1 MPSLAPLSPPHWTQS
16 VKFRLALTYAITVY
30 AVGSLLVG
38 GMYAWQSEQLDE
50 SVIVGRRVVL
60 ENTETGARLD
70 ITGLMADDL
79 SREALLAM
87 ERNAYLRAL
96 DNLRKAT
103 IIGLMVLVLVAFAIG
118 WVLAHITLRPVN
130 RMAAVA
136 RDISGS
142 DLSRRIG
149 LHGPNDEFKG
159 LADTIDS
166 MLDRLQAAFEDQRR
180 FVQDASHELRNP
192 LAVARTNL
200 ELALSDPDADAAELR
215 ASAEVAQ
222 RSTERMAV
230 LVDDL
235 LNQARTGVPAVQL
248 RRVDLAAVAG
258 TVAEE
263 YRTMA
268 RAASVSIVL
277 DSPEPVVILGDPT
290 AMTRAVA
297 NLVSNAIRYA
307 PSGTVVSLSVGR
319 VGHEAVVSVVD
330 HGPGLSPEEQAK
342 VFTRFWRADQ
352 SSPGVGLGLSIVQQI
367 ARRHGGVAEV
377 HSVPGGGATFSLRL
391 PLVTDGAG
399 VGTTPPGPDPRPNKD
414 ANRVR
419 DTHTA
424 MKTESHTD
432 THTHT
437 GDHADLHAG
446 DEGAP
451 VDTVEMQ
458 KRSRS

>member
-70 ITGLMADDL
+70 ITRLMADDL

-142 DLSRRIG
+142 DLSRRIS

-159 LADTIDS
+159 LADTFDS

-200 ELALSDPDADAAELR
+200 ELALSDPDAGAAELR
-215 ASAEVAQ
+215 ASAEVAH

-235 LNQARTGVPAVQL
+235 LNQARTGVPEVQL

-263 YRTMA
+263 YRSMA

-290 AMTRAVA
+290 AITRAVA

-319 VGHEAVVSVVD
+319 EGHEAVVSVVD
-330 HGPGLSPEEQAK
+330 QGPGLLPEEQSK

-377 HSVPGGGATFSLRL
+377 TSAPGCGATFSLRL
-391 PLVTDGAG
+391 PLVTDDAG
-399 VGTTPPGPDPRPNKD
+399 VGMTPPGPDPQQN
-414 ANRVR
+414 
-419 DTHTA
+419 
-424 MKTESHTD
+424 
-432 THTHT
+432 T
-437 GDHADLHAG
+437 GAAG
-446 DEGAP
+446 TGASTP
-451 VDTVEMQ
+451 L
-458 KRSRS
+458 